1 MQPFSTYYT
10 QSAWHYSFTS
20 LQNIQLL
27 CQVSKNYFSYCIFLS
42 SNSDRCHNLIYQF
55 YLHSGDRIIHN
66 LSLTSKCYCYIH
78 PPIHTHIKWNY
89 SKYHRIKYITRAVRS
104 TQAGVML
111 SLKRNF
117 WLTSLFSKGYQKM
130 KLTSQTLLNRLNAIP
145 STALIGLR
153 GTGITLGRL
162 PGVSTLTTATSGES
176 MDRPWFLLSV

>member
-1 MQPFSTYYT
+1 MQPFSTYCT

-27 CQVSKNYFSYCIFLS
+27 CQVSYCIFLS

-89 SKYHRIKYITRAVRS
+89 RKYHRIKYITRAVRS
-104 TQAGVML
+104 TQAGVMF

-162 PGVSTLTTATSGES
+162 PGVSTLTTATSGDS

>member
-1 MQPFSTYYT
+1 MQPFSTYCT

-27 CQVSKNYFSYCIFLS
+27 CQVSYCIFLS

-89 SKYHRIKYITRAVRS
+89 RKYHRIKYITRAVRS
-104 TQAGVML
+104 TRAGVML

-162 PGVSTLTTATSGES
+162 PGVSTLTTATSGDS